1 MTKGGK
7 MIQKIIFGI
16 LLIVWLIIIF
26 LFSSENAEKST
37 KTSDGF
43 INSITNILN
52 IEKPKDK
59 EKVGHIVRKIAHF
72 TEYFILGLILFLNLR
87 LYPIDNKLIIG
98 IILCMIYA
106 SSDEIHQIF
115 VDGREAKIL
124 DVLIDTLGSA
134 TSLIILS
141 LITKN

>member
-43 INSITNILN
+43 INTITNILN

-59 EKVGHIVRKIAHF
+59 EKVSHIVRKIAHF
-72 TEYFILGLILFLNLR
+72 TEYFVLGLI
-87 LYPIDNKLIIG
+87 PINNKLIIG

-115 VDGREAKIL
+115 IDGREAKLL

-134 TSLIILS
+134 ASLIILN

>member
-1 MTKGGK
+1 

-43 INSITNILN
+43 INTITNILN

-59 EKVGHIVRKIAHF
+59 EKVSHIVRKIAHF

-87 LYPIDNKLIIG
+87 LYPINNKLIIG

-115 VDGREAKIL
+115 IDGREAKLL

-134 TSLIILS
+134 ASLIILN